1 MRWKRCYATALML
14 AISTSIGSAAEPPC
28 FELYQNANAS
38 APEGTILLNKCT
50 GETWLLIT
58 VNTGSGTSMGWH
70 PIPVDMS
77 ADGAQ
82 PAPKAEDSTQSDAD
96 AAYAD

>member
-1 MRWKRCYATALML
+1 LVLAL
-14 AISTSIGSAAEPPC
+14 STSVASAAEPPC

-58 VNTGSGTSMGWH
+58 VNTGSGSAIGWH
-70 PIPVDMS
+70 PIPIDMS
-77 ADGAQ
+77 SNEAQ
-82 PAPKAEDSTQSDAD
+82 TVPKAEDDTTTDTD

>member
-1 MRWKRCYATALML
+1 ML
-14 AISTSIGSAAEPPC
+14 AVSTSVGSAAEPPC

-50 GETWLLIT
+50 GETWLLVS
-58 VNTGSGTSMGWH
+58 VNTGSGSSLGWH

-77 ADGAQ
+77 DDSQTTKSEDG
-82 PAPKAEDSTQSDAD
+82 ERTDTD